1 MSVNEVEN
9 VCRVKMSDFLE
20 ALLYILQRKHL
31 KATEIVTHDL
41 RSFPVQF
48 MVILWFS
55 WFGGVAKGVLKHA

>member
-1 MSVNEVEN
+1 
-9 VCRVKMSDFLE
+9 MSDFLE

-48 MVILWFS
+48 MVILGFS